1 MTPLNLEGI
10 NRTATYYVGCD
21 SSGMEYRFQT
31 KYGVQYSVAFIN
43 DDSLLS
49 RESYQL
55 IIANVNHVKAPQ
67 DIGVRDTIL
76 VILEHFFEA
85 NNTTLLYICET
96 GDSKQSLRNR
106 LFQNWFSHFQ
116 NSMFYTFISS
126 SIVDAD
132 GVVNYAAL
140 IIRNDNPELLEIV
153 TEFTQTIQLLSD
165 KPQP

>member
-1 MTPLNLEGI
+1 MNPTPVDTINL
-10 NRTATYYVGCD
+10 TATYTV
-21 SSGMEYRFQT
+21 SSDQQGSEFKFST
-31 KYGVQYSVAFIN
+31 KYGVQYSVSFME

-67 DIGVRDTIL
+67 DVGVRDTIL
-76 VILEHFFEA
+76 AIIENFFQA

-96 GDSKQSLRNR
+96 GDNKQSMRNR

-116 NSMFYTFISS
+116 NNTLYTFISS

-132 GVVNYAAL
+132 GIINYAAL
-140 IIRNDNPELLEIV
+140 IIRNDNPFLVEIV
-153 TEFTQTIQLLSD
+153 SEFTQTIQLLSE
-165 KPQP
+165 KP